1 MKGLCAACGAAKGT
15 STESRLRDLN
25 GRLSSN
31 AIASCLDVGRKHERV
46 SKLHCRRLRYWKR
59 EQIAD
64 GLHCRALPSAQNAR
78 RQGHE
83 LLAALSARPIG
94 AVS

>member
-1 MKGLCAACGAAKGT
+1 MKGLSAACGAARGT

-64 GLHCRALPSAQNAR
+64 GLHCRALPSAQIALVGKAMNFWLR
-78 RQGHE
+78 F
-83 LLAALSARPIG
+83 LLVLSAL
-94 AVS
+94 